1 MILTESMS
9 FQFYFKV
16 FTAIPTA
23 HDPPIGGLKRVGT
36 SVAAWLNVAAYGTV
50 NLIMYWFSGIT

>member
-1 MILTESMS
+1 MS